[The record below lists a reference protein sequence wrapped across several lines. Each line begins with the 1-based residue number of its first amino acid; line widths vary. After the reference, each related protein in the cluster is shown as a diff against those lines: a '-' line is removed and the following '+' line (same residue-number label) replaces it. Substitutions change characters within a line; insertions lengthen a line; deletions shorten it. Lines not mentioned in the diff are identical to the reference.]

1 MPARSRVMKKYLIV
15 GLGLCALGA
24 LWRWEE
30 KENGA
35 AVAMSPFLAALAIE
49 IGVFLL
55 RRHQTTLLGAG
66 RGEGGAGHPS
76 TSSG

>member
-1 MPARSRVMKKYLIV
+1 MKKYLIV

-24 LWRWEE
+24 LWSWEE
-30 KENGA
+30 EEDGA

-66 RGEGGAGHPS
+66 PARAA
-76 TSSG
+76 